1 MGGRAAQP
9 LMNHWA
15 LDKMWIL
22 NGGGVLGDAI
32 AADSPTILW
41 VYKVQET
48 MRIIFQIISF

>member
-32 AADSPTILW
+32 AADSPTTLW